1 MKYMKYLNGYN
12 NYFIARNL
20 NDESHLI
27 KEEIDTKVFEA
38 NDFDHNHMD
47 IFYTFCSLTHKT
59 YPYGT
64 EADVLKYIKH
74 PLNIDNHGNYYIK
87 IGESKTMFSSHL
99 DSATSVAGKVNLVTY
114 THNENKFVGT
124 DGGTILGADDKAGVT
139 VMLYMIEHNIPGLYY
154 FFIGEE
160 RGGVGSYKLSQ
171 NDNKILENI
180 ERCIAFDRYGYNSV
194 ITHQMMSRCCSD
206 KFADALCE
214 VFNKQGLKL
223 QKDDTGI
230 FTDSA
235 NFTHMIQEC
244 TNISVGY
251 FHEHSKRE
259 YQNITYLE
267 QLCKAVLNIDWD
279 KLPSHK

>member
-1 MKYMKYLNGYN
+1 MKYINGYN
-12 NYFIARNL
+12 NYFIARDL
-20 NDESHLI
+20 NNESHLI
-27 KEEIDTKVFEA
+27 KEEVDTSIFE
-38 NDFDHNHMD
+38 NDFYHDHKD
-47 IFYTFCSLTHKT
+47 VFYTFCSLTHKT

-74 PLNIDNHGNYYIK
+74 PLNVDNHGNYYIK

-99 DSATSVAGKVNLVTY
+99 DSATLISGKVKLVTY
-114 THNENKFVGT
+114 KQNENKIVGT

-160 RGGVGSYKLSQ
+160 RGGIGSSKLSSE
-171 NDNKILENI
+171 DNNEILKDI
-180 ERCIAFDRYGYNSV
+180 KRCVAFDRYGYNSV
-194 ITHQMMSRCCSD
+194 ITHQMMDRCCSD

-214 VFNKQGLKL
+214 EFNKQGLNL

-235 NFTHMIQEC
+235 NFVNMIQEC

-251 FHEHSKRE
+251 FHEHTKRE

-267 QLCKAVLNIDWD
+267 QLCEAVLNIDWEN
-279 KLPSHK
+279 LPSHK